1 MEEKKKRV
9 CPCCSERRKR
19 RTPEEQ
25 KALLVRLRKVEGQ
38 IRGIQKM
45 VEEDRYC
52 PDILMQVSAVNC
64 ALSAFNKL
72 LLARHIRECVV
83 DDIRNGDDETIDEL
97 CNVIERLMK

>member
-1 MEEKKKRV
+1 
-9 CPCCSERRKR
+9 
-19 RTPEEQ
+19 
-25 KALLVRLRKVEGQ
+25 
-38 IRGIQKM
+38 
-45 VEEDRYC
+45 
-52 PDILMQVSAVNC
+52 MQVSAVNC

>member
-1 MEEKKKRV
+1 MEEKEKRV
-9 CPCCSERRKR
+9 CPCCSERRKK

-52 PDILMQVSAVNC
+52 PDILMQVSA
-64 ALSAFNKL
+64 FNKL

>member
-1 MEEKKKRV
+1 MEEKEKRV
-9 CPCCSERRKR
+9 CPCCSERRKK

-83 DDIRNGDDETIDEL
+83 DDIQNGDDETIDEL